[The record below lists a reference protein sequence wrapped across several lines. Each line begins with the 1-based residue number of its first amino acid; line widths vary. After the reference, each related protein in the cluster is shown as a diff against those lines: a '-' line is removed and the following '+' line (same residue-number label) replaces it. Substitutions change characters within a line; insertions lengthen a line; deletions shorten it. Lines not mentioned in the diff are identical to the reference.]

1 MIIQPPYEYDS
12 TIYHKLPIE
21 DRWIMNKLALAE
33 RLGYSCGPTGMRPPK
48 GKYCVRP
55 IMNMLGGGEGG
66 VFTMDEEEAK
76 KNLPGYFWCEFFDG
90 PIIWVQY
97 INDKP
102 VTYSKNFL
110 IDNVLTCAKI
120 ETDSA
125 IVEKLSQP
133 LPECLRG
140 ISRYMM
146 TESIGDKI
154 IEVSARL
161 MGSNAFEWIVDDYRT
176 IDPSYDPEDE
186 NEEIRFSTSDMER
199 EPVIWRLSD
208 GRILKGWKWKTG
220 ADLNRRPM

>member
-1 MIIQPPYEYDS
+1 MY
-12 TIYHKLPIE
+12 
-21 DRWIMNKLALAE
+21 
-33 RLGYSCGPTGMRPPK
+33 
-48 GKYCVRP
+48 
-55 IMNMLGGGEGG
+55 GGGEGG
-66 VFTMDEEEAK
+66 VFTMDEEEAN

-90 PIIWVQY
+90 PTIWVQY

-120 ETDSA
+120 EQDSA

-161 MGSNAFEWIVDDYRT
+161 MGSNAIEWIVDDYRT